1 MGSARD
7 PCRSILPLAV
17 AALVASSSL
26 CLSGPAFGRADEPG
40 AEGAIAGLSAQI
52 EVERE
57 ILKKDRQRY
66 RMAAA
71 ARDEATARLS
81 VLYSQIDSLAKSE
94 DQTATEALEAKS
106 KDIAAAEQAR
116 EGGLGRCKEALEQI
130 RERLERILLL
140 DQKVATL
147 KNRRRSAEEPL
158 TGAWDVTISPT
169 GEHGFFALKQSGT
182 ILSGQYTMRAGRI
195 RPEGGET
202 EGEAEGAQPSAG
214 ILKGNLEGTFTGGK
228 IYLQRIDSKLGRFS
242 ELEGYLD
249 SSGRAVRGTWQNYD
263 LTNGQPAAGSW
274 TAVRRFE

>member
-249 SSGRAVRGTWQNYD
+249 SNGRAVRGTWQNYD